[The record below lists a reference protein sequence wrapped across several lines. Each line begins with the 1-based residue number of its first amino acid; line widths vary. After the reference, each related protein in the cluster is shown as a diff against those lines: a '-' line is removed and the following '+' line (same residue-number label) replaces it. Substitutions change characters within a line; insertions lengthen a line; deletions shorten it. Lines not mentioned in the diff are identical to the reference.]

1 MVCGG
6 GWKHG
11 MRYYKQTEDEYIL
24 GIGTGNSGEEITET
38 EYREIVTVIRNSP
51 VREGYGYR
59 LKTDL
64 TWEEYEDPTPP
75 PDPSEEV
82 SGDEVLDALEGIL

>member
-1 MVCGG
+1 
-6 GWKHG
+6 
-11 MRYYKQTEDEYIL
+11 MRYYKQTEDGYIL

-38 EYREIVTVIRNSP
+38 EYGEIMTVIRNSP

-64 TWEEYEDPTPP
+64 TWEEYEDPTPQ

>member
-1 MVCGG
+1 
-6 GWKHG
+6 
-11 MRYYKQTEDEYIL
+11 MRYYKQINDEYID
-24 GIGTGNSGEEITET
+24 GIGTGDGGTEITES
-38 EYREIVTVIRNSP
+38 EYNEIMTVIRNSP

-64 TWEEYEDPTPP
+64 TWEEYEDPTHP

>member
-1 MVCGG
+1 
-6 GWKHG
+6 
-11 MRYYKQTEDEYIL
+11 MRFYKQIDNGYIL
-24 GIGTGNSGEEITET
+24 MIGTGNGGTEITES
-38 EYREIVTVIRNSP
+38 EYNEIMTVIRNHP

-64 TWEEYEDPTPP
+64 TWEEYENPTPP

>member
-1 MVCGG
+1 
-6 GWKHG
+6 
-11 MRYYKQTEDEYIL
+11 MRYYKQIDNGYIL
-24 GIGTGNSGEEITET
+24 AIGTGNGGEEITEA
-38 EYREIVTVIRNSP
+38 EYDEIMTVIRNCP
-51 VREGYGYR
+51 KREGYGYR

>member
-1 MVCGG
+1 
-6 GWKHG
+6 
-11 MRYYKQTEDEYIL
+11 MRYYKQINDEYID
-24 GIGTGNSGEEITET
+24 GIGTGDGGTEITES
-38 EYREIVTVIRNSP
+38 EYNEIMTIIRNCP

-82 SGDEVLDALEGIL
+82 SADEIADALEGIL

>member
-1 MVCGG
+1 ME
-6 GWKHG
+6 
-11 MRYYKQTEDEYIL
+11 YYKQIENGYIIS
-24 GIGTGNSGEEITET
+24 IGTGAGDTEITEA
-38 EYREIVTVIRNSP
+38 EYDEIMSVIQNKP

-64 TWEEYEDPTPP
+64 TWEEYENPTPP

-82 SGDEVLDALEGIL
+82 SADEIADALEGIL

>member
-1 MVCGG
+1 
-6 GWKHG
+6 
-11 MRYYKQTEDEYIL
+11 MRYFKSVENNYIIL
-24 GIGTGNSGEEITET
+24 IGTGNSGTEITES
-38 EYREIVTVIRNSP
+38 EYNNIMNVIRNHP

-82 SGDEVLDALEGIL
+82 STDEIADALEGIL

>member
-1 MVCGG
+1 
-6 GWKHG
+6 
-11 MRYYKQTEDEYIL
+11 MRYYKLIDNGYIL
-24 GIGTGNSGEEITET
+24 AIGTGNGGEEITES
-38 EYREIVTVIRNSP
+38 EYDEIMTVIRNHP

-64 TWEEYEDPTPP
+64 TWEEYENPTPP

-82 SGDEVLDALEGIL
+82 SADEIADALEEIV